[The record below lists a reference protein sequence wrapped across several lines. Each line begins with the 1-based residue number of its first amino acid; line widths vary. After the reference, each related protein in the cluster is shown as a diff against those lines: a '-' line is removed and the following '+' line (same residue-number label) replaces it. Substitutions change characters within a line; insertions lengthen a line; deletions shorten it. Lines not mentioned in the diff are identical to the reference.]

1 MALRDKLRK
10 LEETMRGNMGSFE
23 LADGR
28 RHYFDPQEQFKAM
41 FLYFADSMKADHRRS
56 LRPEPPD
63 ILRAV
68 AGARDRGEALDL
80 VMGGYSHLPIDR
92 EALVGRGKFVPR
104 SLVAGRSYE
113 ERGAP

>member
-1 MALRDKLRK
+1 MALKGRLRK
-10 LEETMRGNMGSFE
+10 LEKSMRGNMGSFE
-23 LADGR
+23 LADGW

>member
-1 MALRDKLRK
+1 MALKGRLRK
-10 LEETMRGNMGSFE
+10 LEKSMRGNMGSFE

-92 EALVGRGKFVPR
+92 EALVGRGKSVPR